1 MDTRLRLEFWR
12 WKKRQHYRYGCP

>member
-12 WKKRQHYRYGCP
+12 WKKRRHYRYGCP